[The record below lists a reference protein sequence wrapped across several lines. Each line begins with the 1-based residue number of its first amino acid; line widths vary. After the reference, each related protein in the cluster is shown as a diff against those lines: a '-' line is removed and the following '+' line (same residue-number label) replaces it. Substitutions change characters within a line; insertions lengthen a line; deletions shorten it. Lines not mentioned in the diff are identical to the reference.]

1 MSATAVSSAL
11 CDETLAQLEGL
22 GTPQNRKVYPRHG
35 VKGPLFGVSY
45 ANLRKLAKRLAPD
58 SQLAAELWS
67 SGNHDAR
74 VLATMVDDPSR
85 ITERTLRER
94 LADVDNYVL
103 ADALASLVSRS
114 ALRDELAEDLAAD
127 PRDEWTGTV
136 GWSLVAAQALDV
148 DHSPSDEYF
157 TKRLSH
163 IERNIAGA
171 ANRVRHSMNGAL
183 IAIGCRSQ
191 EMRREAEEAGPDRE
205 SGGRPR
211 RNLLQDAGRHSLP
224 RQSLE
229 PQEPAQVPLNEIG
242 RIIPLS
248 GLRPG

>member
-1 MSATAVSSAL
+1 MPATVVSSPL
-11 CDETLAQLEGL
+11 CDETLAQLEEL

-58 SQLAAELWS
+58 HRLAVDLWS

-103 ADALASLVSRS
+103 ADALASLVGRS
-114 ALRDELAEDLAAD
+114 TLRDELARDWTAD
-127 PRDEWTGTV
+127 PEDEWTGTV
-136 GWSLVAAQALDV
+136 GWSLVAAQALNGKR
-148 DHSPSDEYF
+148 HPSDEYF
-157 TKRLSH
+157 IERLSY
-163 IERNIAGA
+163 IERSIANA

-183 IAIGCRSQ
+183 IAIGCRSP
-191 EMRREAEEAGPDRE
+191 EMRKAAEET
-205 SGGRPR
+205 
-211 RNLLQDAGRHSLP
+211 AGR
-224 RQSLE
+224 
-229 PQEPAQVPLNEIG
+229 IG
-242 RIIPLS
+242 KVDVDHGQTSCKTPDAIPYLARVWS
-248 GLRPG
+248 RKTKRRSS

>member
-1 MSATAVSSAL
+1 MSATVVTSAL
-11 CDETLAQLEGL
+11 CDETLARLEEL

-58 SQLAAELWS
+58 HRLAVGLWS

-74 VLATMVDDPSR
+74 VLATMVDDHSR
-85 ITERTLRER
+85 ISEGTLQER

-103 ADALASLVSRS
+103 ADALASLVGRS
-114 ALRDELAEDLAAD
+114 ALRDELAEDWTTD
-127 PRDEWTGTV
+127 PEDEWTGTV

-148 DHSPSDEYF
+148 EGSRSDEYF
-157 TKRLSH
+157 TDRLSY
-163 IERNIAGA
+163 IERNIAVA

-191 EMRREAEEAGPDRE
+191 ELRQAAEEA
-205 SGGRPR
+205 
-211 RNLLQDAGRHSLP
+211 AGR
-224 RQSLE
+224 
-229 PQEPAQVPLNEIG
+229 IG
-242 RIIPLS
+242 KVEVDHGQTSCKTPDAIPYLARVWS
-248 GLRPG
+248 RKTKGRSS

>member
-1 MSATAVSSAL
+1 MEGPPLSTVVAPSAL
-11 CDETLAQLEGL
+11 CGETLAQLEEL

-58 SQLAAELWS
+58 SRLAVGLWS
-67 SGNHDAR
+67 SGIHDAR

-85 ITERTLRER
+85 TTGQALRKR

-103 ADALASLVSRS
+103 ADALASLVGRT
-114 ALRDELAEDLAAD
+114 ALRDELAGDWTGD
-127 PRDEWTGTV
+127 PEDEWTGTV

-148 DHSPSDEYF
+148 GSSLSDEYF
-157 TKRLSH
+157 TGRLSY
-163 IERNIAGA
+163 IERNIAVA

-191 EMRREAEEAGPDRE
+191 GMRQAAEET
-205 SGGRPR
+205 
-211 RNLLQDAGRHSLP
+211 AGR
-224 RQSLE
+224 
-229 PQEPAQVPLNEIG
+229 IG
-242 RIIPLS
+242 KVEVDHGQTSCKTPDAISYLARVWERKAARS
-248 GLRPG
+248 S